1 MRLRK
6 THKAPEK
13 DIKGKPAKECD
24 REIFWGYAHGMERR
38 RSMAVEG
45 LKKTLVLGHRNPDTD
60 SICSAICYAGFK
72 HQLTGENYEPCR
84 AGNVNPETQYV
95 LDYFNLKAPRLV
107 ENVKTQVKD
116 IEIRKTKGVS
126 RGISL
131 KNAWGLMQENN
142 VVTLPCVTE
151 EGLLEGVITIG
162 DITKS
167 YMNLYDSSIISKA
180 CTKYAN
186 ILDTLEGSMVVGDSE
201 TYFDQGKV
209 LIAAANPDLMENY
222 IEKHDLVILGNRYES
237 QLCAIEMEAGC
248 IIVCEGAG
256 VSLTIRKLAQE
267 RGCAVITT
275 PYDTYTTARLI
286 NQSMPISYFMTKENI
301 IEFSE
306 EDYLDDIREIMASKR
321 HRDFPVLDSDGKYIG
336 MISRRNLLG
345 AKGKSIILVD
355 HNEKSQAVEG
365 MESAD
370 IREIIDHHRLG
381 TVETMS
387 PVFFRNQPLGCT
399 ATIIYQMYQENH
411 MEIDKTTAGLLC
423 SAIISDTLLFRS
435 PTCTAVDKAAG
446 LALAQIAGLDIEKY
460 AIDMF
465 SAGSNLKGKSDGDIF
480 YQDFKRFTVGNSVF
494 GIGQIT
500 SLNAVELKDLRS
512 RMSVYTEKEREQ
524 HEIDMMFFMLTNILT
539 ESTDLICTGQGAEQL
554 ITTAFHVADEDVENV
569 SAQTGIV
576 KLPGVVSRKKQL
588 APQIMMALQQ

>member
-1 MRLRK
+1 
-6 THKAPEK
+6 
-13 DIKGKPAKECD
+13 
-24 REIFWGYAHGMERR
+24 
-38 RSMAVEG
+38 MAVEE

-95 LDYFNLKAPRLV
+95 LDYFELKAPRLV

-201 TYFDQGKV
+201 AYFDRGKV

-321 HRDFPVLDSDGKYIG
+321 HRDFPILDSDGKYIG

-435 PTCTAVDKAAG
+435 PTCTPIDKAAG

-500 SLNAVELKDLRS
+500 SLNAVELKDLRT
-512 RMSVYTEKEREQ
+512 RMSAYTEKEREQ

-554 ITTAFHVADEDVENV
+554 IANAFHVKDEDMENV
-569 SAQTGIV
+569 SGQTGIV

-588 APQIMMALQQ
+588 APQIMMALQ

>member
-1 MRLRK
+1 
-6 THKAPEK
+6 
-13 DIKGKPAKECD
+13 
-24 REIFWGYAHGMERR
+24 
-38 RSMAVEG
+38 MAVEG

-95 LDYFNLKAPRLV
+95 LDYFKLKAPRLV

-201 TYFDQGKV
+201 AYFDRGKV

-256 VSLTIRKLAQE
+256 VSLTIRKRAQE

-321 HRDFPVLDSDGKYIG
+321 HRDFPILDSDGKYIG

-411 MEIDKTTAGLLC
+411 IEIDKTTAGLLC

-435 PTCTAVDKAAG
+435 PTCTPIDKAAG

-500 SLNAVELKDLRS
+500 SLNAVELKDLRT
-512 RMSVYTEKEREQ
+512 RMSAYTEKEREQ

-554 ITTAFHVADEDVENV
+554 IANAFHVKDEDMENV
-569 SAQTGIV
+569 SGQTGIV

-588 APQIMMALQQ
+588 APQIMMALQ

>member
-1 MRLRK
+1 MK
-6 THKAPEK
+6 
-13 DIKGKPAKECD
+13 
-24 REIFWGYAHGMERR
+24 
-38 RSMAVEG
+38 
-45 LKKTLVLGHRNPDTD
+45 HRNPDTD

-95 LDYFNLKAPRLV
+95 LDYFKLKAPRLV

-201 TYFDQGKV
+201 AYFDRGKV

-321 HRDFPVLDSDGKYIG
+321 HRDFPILDSDGKYIG

-435 PTCTAVDKAAG
+435 PTCTPIDKAAG

-500 SLNAVELKDLRS
+500 SLNAVELKDLRT
-512 RMSVYTEKEREQ
+512 RMSAYTEKEREQ

-554 ITTAFHVADEDVENV
+554 IANAFHVKDEDMENV
-569 SAQTGIV
+569 SGQTGIV

-588 APQIMMALQQ
+588 APQIMMALQ

>member
-1 MRLRK
+1 
-6 THKAPEK
+6 
-13 DIKGKPAKECD
+13 
-24 REIFWGYAHGMERR
+24 
-38 RSMAVEG
+38 MAVEE

-95 LDYFNLKAPRLV
+95 LDYFKLKAPRLV

-201 TYFDQGKV
+201 AYFDRGKV

-321 HRDFPVLDSDGKYIG
+321 HRDFPILDSDGKYIG

-435 PTCTAVDKAAG
+435 PTCTPIDKAAG

-500 SLNAVELKDLRS
+500 SLNAVELTDLRT
-512 RMSVYTEKEREQ
+512 RMSAYTEKEREQ

-554 ITTAFHVADEDVENV
+554 IANAFHVKDEDMENV
-569 SAQTGIV
+569 SGQTGIV

-588 APQIMMALQQ
+588 APQIMMALQ

>member
-1 MRLRK
+1 
-6 THKAPEK
+6 
-13 DIKGKPAKECD
+13 
-24 REIFWGYAHGMERR
+24 
-38 RSMAVEG
+38 MAVEG

-60 SICSAICYAGFK
+60 SICSAICYADFK
-72 HQLTGENYEPCR
+72 HKLTGEIYEPCR

-95 LDYFNLKAPRLV
+95 LDYFKLEAPRLV

-142 VVTLPCVTE
+142 VVTIPCVTE

-201 TYFDQGKV
+201 AYFDRGKV

-222 IEKHDLVILGNRYES
+222 IEKYDLVILGNRYES

-301 IEFSE
+301 IDFSE

-365 MESAD
+365 MENAD

-411 MEIDKTTAGLLC
+411 MEIDKKTAGLLC

-435 PTCTAVDKAAG
+435 PTCTPIDKAAG

-500 SLNAVELKDLRS
+500 SLNAVELKDLKK
-512 RMSVYTEKEREQ
+512 RMSEYTEKEREQ

-554 ITTAFHVADEDVENV
+554 ITTAFHVRDEDVENV

>member
-1 MRLRK
+1 
-6 THKAPEK
+6 
-13 DIKGKPAKECD
+13 
-24 REIFWGYAHGMERR
+24 
-38 RSMAVEG
+38 MAVEE

-95 LDYFNLKAPRLV
+95 LDYFKLKAPRLV

-201 TYFDQGKV
+201 AYFDRGKV

-321 HRDFPVLDSDGKYIG
+321 HRDFPILDSHGNYIG

-411 MEIDKTTAGLLC
+411 IEIDKTTAGLLC

-435 PTCTAVDKAAG
+435 PTCTPIDKAAG

-500 SLNAVELKDLRS
+500 SLNAVELKDLRT
-512 RMSVYTEKEREQ
+512 RMSAYTEKEREQ

-554 ITTAFHVADEDVENV
+554 IANAFHVKDEDMENV
-569 SAQTGIV
+569 SGQTGIV

-588 APQIMMALQQ
+588 APQIMMALQ

>member
-1 MRLRK
+1 
-6 THKAPEK
+6 
-13 DIKGKPAKECD
+13 
-24 REIFWGYAHGMERR
+24 
-38 RSMAVEG
+38 MAVEG

-72 HQLTGENYEPCR
+72 HQLTGVNYEPCR
-84 AGNVNPETQYV
+84 AGNVSPETQYV

-201 TYFDQGKV
+201 AYFDQGKV

>member
-1 MRLRK
+1 
-6 THKAPEK
+6 
-13 DIKGKPAKECD
+13 
-24 REIFWGYAHGMERR
+24 
-38 RSMAVEG
+38 MAVEE

-95 LDYFNLKAPRLV
+95 LDYFKLKAPRLV

-201 TYFDQGKV
+201 AYFDQGKV

-321 HRDFPVLDSDGKYIG
+321 HRDFPILDSDGKYIG

-435 PTCTAVDKAAG
+435 PTCTPIDKAAG

-465 SAGSNLKGKSDGDIF
+465 AAGSNLKGKSDGDIF

-500 SLNAVELKDLRS
+500 SLNAVELKDLRT
-512 RMSVYTEKEREQ
+512 RMSAYTEKEREQ

-554 ITTAFHVADEDVENV
+554 VANAFHVKDEDVENV
-569 SAQTGIV
+569 SGQTGIV

-588 APQIMMALQQ
+588 APQIMMALQ